1 MTRPATGLRRWT
13 AAALLSTLALLV
25 LGGLL
30 RAMGPALGDPAQL
43 EDLRRLAGMVLG
55 LCTLGL
61 VGTALW
67 RHRERRGIL
76 VPALV
81 ALGCVGLQGFLGT
94 RILDPADRPL
104 MIAAHLAVTQVLV
117 LVLLLA
123 RESARGE
130 APVPLPTDRRR
141 VFGLAVL
148 TALLVTVQILLG
160 SQVRGQLDLLVLGEP
175 DLPRGQWLA
184 ALGSLPQVHREVAGL
199 VGMGVA
205 ATAMLATRCTPRDPA
220 LGRAA
225 AVALVACV
233 AQCVLGLT
241 LTGRA
246 LPPDA
251 QALHLPLSVVLF
263 GLVVAVALR
272 ARRAPAS
279 SISASAA
286 NPVPAP
292 DRPTPA

>member
-1 MTRPATGLRRWT
+1 MTRPATAARRWT
-13 AAALLSTLALLV
+13 SAALLSTLALLV

-30 RAMGPALGDPAQL
+30 RAMGPALGDPAHL
-43 EDLRRLAGMVLG
+43 EDLRRVAGMVLG

-61 VGTALW
+61 AGTALL
-67 RHRERRGIL
+67 RHRDRPGIL
-76 VPALV
+76 VPALA
-81 ALGCVGLQGFLGT
+81 ALACVGLQGFLGT
-94 RILDPADRPL
+94 RIVEAEDRPL
-104 MIAAHLAVTQVLV
+104 MIAAHLAVTQA
-117 LVLLLA
+117 LVLLLLLA
-123 RESARGE
+123 RASARFE
-130 APVPLPTDRRR
+130 LPAPMSPDRRR

-148 TALLVTVQILLG
+148 TAVLVTVQILLG
-160 SQVRGQLDLLVLGEP
+160 SQVRGQIDLLVLGEP
-175 DLPRGQWLA
+175 DLARGQWLA
-184 ALGSLPQVHREVAGL
+184 ALGTLPQVHREVAGL

-205 ATAMLATRCTPRDPA
+205 ALTVLATRCTPRSPA

-241 LTGRA
+241 LAGRA

-263 GLVVAVALR
+263 GLVVTVALR

-279 SISASAA
+279 SISTSAP
-286 NPVPAP
+286 NPETAP
-292 DRPTPA
+292 DRPTAA

>member
-1 MTRPATGLRRWT
+1 MTRPATGLRRFA

-30 RAMGPALGDPAQL
+30 RAMGPALGDPEHL
-43 EDLRRLAGMVLG
+43 EDLRRVAGMILG
-55 LCTLGL
+55 VFTLGL
-61 VGTALW
+61 AGTALL
-67 RHRERRGIL
+67 RHRDRPGIL
-76 VPALV
+76 APALA
-81 ALGCVGLQGFLGT
+81 ALGCIGLQGFLGT
-94 RILDPADRPL
+94 RPVAAEDRPL

-117 LVLLLA
+117 LCLLLA
-123 RESARGE
+123 RESARFE
-130 APVPLPTDRRR
+130 APAPLPPDRRR

-148 TALLVTVQILLG
+148 TAVLVSVQILLG
-160 SQVRGQLDLLVLGEP
+160 SQVRGQIDLLVLGEP
-175 DLPRGQWLA
+175 DLARGQWLA
-184 ALGSLPQVHREVAGL
+184 ALGTLPQVHREVAGL

-205 ATAMLATRCTPRDPA
+205 ATAMLATRCTPRSPG

-233 AQCVLGLT
+233 AQCALGLT
-241 LTGRA
+241 LSGRA

-263 GLVVAVALR
+263 GLVLAVALR

-279 SISASAA
+279 SISANPA
-286 NPVPAP
+286 NPGTAP
-292 DRPTPA
+292 DRPAPA